1 MEDKKNKLRISERIF
16 YMVAIVG
23 LLLWMLFQYFDR
35 KNLKSDNH
43 IIVKKSEVLDKYTQS
58 LNKII
63 QEKETVLHQVSKSDK
78 STREQLQEQI
88 LLLQEKKE
96 EIRRLKASR
105 KLDFKK
111 IVRITA
117 ELNQLQQKDEAL
129 QSKFTSYQD
138 SVSKTQSQASSGA
151 VTQQEFQK
159 LKDEYRL
166 VKQQLEEA
174 LTKNSELSGRLFAT
188 HFKVRPGEIL
198 RGKFSQSTRA
208 RRTTRLKAEYK
219 LTRALQ
225 PGEKLIAEV
234 FINGSKFPIQ
244 EVYRNELKSNNR
256 VTMNLAPLGAKRFKK
271 GNNTLNISVVRY
283 GNKKQVGSFVFYLR

>member
-1 MEDKKNKLRISERIF
+1 MEDKKNTIRISERIF

-23 LLLWMLFQYFDR
+23 LLLWVLFQHFNH
-35 KNLKSDNH
+35 KTLKSDNH
-43 IIVKKSEVLDKYTQS
+43 IIVKKSEVLDQYTQS

-63 QEKETVLHQVSKSDK
+63 QEKETVLHRVSSADK

-88 LLLQEKKE
+88 LLLQQKKE

-105 KLDFKK
+105 KLDLQK
-111 IVRITA
+111 ILRITA

-129 QSKFTSYQD
+129 QSKFASYQD
-138 SVSKTQSQASSGA
+138 SISKTAGEAASNTVTSQDY
-151 VTQQEFQK
+151 QK
-159 LKDEYRL
+159 LKEEYRL
-166 VKQQLEEA
+166 VKQQLEDA
-174 LTKNSELSGRLFAT
+174 LEKNSELNGKLFAT
-188 HFKVRPGEIL
+188 HFRVRPGEIR

-234 FINGSKFPIQ
+234 FINGGMFPIQ

-256 VTMNLAPLGAKRFKK
+256 VTMNLAPLGAKHFKK
-271 GNNTLNISVVRY
+271 GNNTLNISVMRY
-283 GNKKQVGSFVFYLR
+283 GNKTQVGSFVFYLR